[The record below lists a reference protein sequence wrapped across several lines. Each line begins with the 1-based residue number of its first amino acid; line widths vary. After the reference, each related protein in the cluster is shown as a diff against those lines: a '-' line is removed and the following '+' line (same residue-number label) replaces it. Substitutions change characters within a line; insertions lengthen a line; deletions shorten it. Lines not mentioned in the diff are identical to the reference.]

1 MATSKRMK
9 LSAALLT
16 LMIAGWSGIAA
27 AKPCKDFDIK
37 VQNNFEHDGTP
48 VQIMVVDFDYWDD
61 EKGKWREENFVRNLV
76 IDSGDT
82 TILPIAISSMSA
94 TSPASSFG
102 LNLST

>member
-37 VQNNFEHDGTP
+37 VQNNFAHDGIGQP
-48 VQIMVVDFDYWDD
+48 IKVVDFDYWDD
-61 EKGKWREENFVRNLV
+61 DKGKWREENWVGNLV
-76 IDSGDT
+76 IDFDQESHHCQSQSRVCRRPVRRHYSG
-82 TILPIAISSMSA
+82 SV
-94 TSPASSFG
+94 
-102 LNLST
+102 